1 MKKFTLVLLTLLT
14 LSPFGAWAEEV
25 KLEGVTYSY
34 EGTTAT
40 VQSVDNS
47 VTTVKITLL
56 AEFLVENTLYTVTG
70 IDQNAFYDCAKL
82 KTIII
87 PNATLLNALN
97 DVTLTSLP
105 TGCCFIYG
113 GIKYYHRG
121 SSWKNGDHFAV
132 GNGDKGAGYNDSLD
146 ETLSIQPSIG
156 GIGVTEISNHAFSGV
171 CKKINIPS
179 SVITITNLSFINN
192 NLISINVDA
201 ESSNFKSIDGV
212 LFSKDGKKLISYPI
226 SKSASYTI
234 PDGVETIDNDAFNSS
249 KLSSVTIPASVRTIN
264 QGAFQYTGKTATGGF
279 VVTISSGSKLE
290 TIGGSVFQETGLS
303 FINLPEGLKTI
314 GEKAFNDCP
323 NLTSITIPYTLTA
336 IASNAFWG
344 CKKLA
349 NIIFDTSKT
358 YNNTTI
364 GSNAFF
370 NCKLAATIEIP
381 KGVTSIGSYAFNVND
396 DFDDSA
402 LQNIYIPSSVTSY
415 NETAVASNVAI
426 YREVNLNIGTETW
439 ATYYSTLD
447 LALPSNLKAYTIT
460 GVNSDNSLQ
469 LTPLHYIHKERA
481 VLLEHTDSNPVTT
494 WFTQPSGE
502 TIAQDATIAFNTA
515 LFKGTTK
522 GISDVS
528 TLKGDKY
535 VLSGDQFVKT
545 HQGSLPAFR
554 CYIVTNSDN
563 PASNLYIKDSRDN
576 TIIIQEEGSLVNKNV
591 TTIGSATLSAPTD
604 GKITITVTPGAN
616 FYAEKDNITV
626 IKNVAAT
633 VGRAPSVDNTA
644 ITVTALNAAAD
655 PSGVTTYTFPYTDGS
670 TYEVTVNFQ
679 KRINFQTTT
688 TKTKITLATT
698 GYEYDGQE
706 KKPEIASVTYS
717 DNNTVVDPVNYEKS
731 YIDNINAGTGKVHI
745 TGKRKF
751 MGEYDAT
758 FSISQRAITNANVIV
773 TAIPAKT
780 YTGSAIEPV
789 PTITDNVSGENI
801 ISSEDYTL
809 TYQNNVNAGDAAKVV
824 ITANSKNYTGVRD
837 VTFTINRK
845 DLSLPANK
853 PTITP
858 IPDQQATGS
867 PIEPAVEVKDGDR
880 IIPANNYTVAYSDN
894 TGEGT
899 ATVTLTFTGVEGAN
913 YSGTATTTFKIVSTI
928 TTYLECW
935 F

>member
-336 IASNAFWG
+336 IASNAF
-344 CKKLA
+344 A
-349 NIIFDTSKT
+349 NCI
-358 YNNTTI
+358 
-364 GSNAFF
+364 
-370 NCKLAATIEIP
+370 
-381 KGVTSIGSYAFNVND
+381 
-396 DFDDSA
+396 
-402 LQNIYIPSSVTSY
+402 
-415 NETAVASNVAI
+415 
-426 YREVNLNIGTETW
+426 
-439 ATYYSTLD
+439 
-447 LALPSNLKAYTIT
+447 
-460 GVNSDNSLQ
+460 
-469 LTPLHYIHKERA
+469 
-481 VLLEHTDSNPVTT
+481 
-494 WFTQPSGE
+494 
-502 TIAQDATIAFNTA
+502 
-515 LFKGTTK
+515 
-522 GISDVS
+522 
-528 TLKGDKY
+528 
-535 VLSGDQFVKT
+535 
-545 HQGSLPAFR
+545 
-554 CYIVTNSDN
+554 
-563 PASNLYIKDSRDN
+563 
-576 TIIIQEEGSLVNKNV
+576 
-591 TTIGSATLSAPTD
+591 
-604 GKITITVTPGAN
+604 
-616 FYAEKDNITV
+616 
-626 IKNVAAT
+626 
-633 VGRAPSVDNTA
+633 
-644 ITVTALNAAAD
+644 
-655 PSGVTTYTFPYTDGS
+655 
-670 TYEVTVNFQ
+670 
-679 KRINFQTTT
+679 
-688 TKTKITLATT
+688 
-698 GYEYDGQE
+698 
-706 KKPEIASVTYS
+706 
-717 DNNTVVDPVNYEKS
+717 
-731 YIDNINAGTGKVHI
+731 
-745 TGKRKF
+745 
-751 MGEYDAT
+751 
-758 FSISQRAITNANVIV
+758 
-773 TAIPAKT
+773 
-780 YTGSAIEPV
+780 
-789 PTITDNVSGENI
+789 
-801 ISSEDYTL
+801 
-809 TYQNNVNAGDAAKVV
+809 
-824 ITANSKNYTGVRD
+824 
-837 VTFTINRK
+837 
-845 DLSLPANK
+845 
-853 PTITP
+853 
-858 IPDQQATGS
+858 
-867 PIEPAVEVKDGDR
+867 
-880 IIPANNYTVAYSDN
+880 
-894 TGEGT
+894 
-899 ATVTLTFTGVEGAN
+899 
-913 YSGTATTTFKIVSTI
+913 
-928 TTYLECW
+928 
-935 F
+935 